1 METHEY
7 VSLDE
12 LATRLRLPR
21 SYLREHPKRG
31 AIPHL
36 RIGGRLRFEET
47 AVRGALRQQAARP
60 PSGAEV
66 GAP

>member
-1 METHEY
+1 METREY

-21 SYLREHPKRG
+21 SYLREQAKRG

-36 RIGGRLRFEET
+36 CIGGRLRFEQT
-47 AVRGALRQQAARP
+47 AVCDALRQQAARP
-60 PSGAEV
+60 QREAEGAE
-66 GAP
+66 P